1 MVHDVLSQPCGHG
14 HAGGLPR
21 GYQQPYSL
29 SLHRTLIGAEK
40 QAMSVELVKSVNQ
53 QIKKIREWLH
63 VQNRSDEAARIIL
76 KLVALV
82 EHLKVELERKD
93 S

>member
-1 MVHDVLSQPCGHG
+1 MTFSQPCGHG
-14 HAGGLPR
+14 RAGGLPR
-21 GYQQPYSL
+21 GCQQPYSL

-40 QAMSVELVKSVNQ
+40 QAMSVELIKSVNQ

-63 VQNRSDEAARIIL
+63 VQDRSDEAARIIL

-82 EHLKVELERKD
+82 EHLKVELERKE